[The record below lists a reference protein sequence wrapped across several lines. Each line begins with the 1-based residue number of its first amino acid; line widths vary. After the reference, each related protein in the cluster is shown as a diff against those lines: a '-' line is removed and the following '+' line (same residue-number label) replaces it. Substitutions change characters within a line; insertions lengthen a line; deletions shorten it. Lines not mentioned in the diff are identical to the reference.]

1 VAAISGLNRNARF
14 NDPGVFG
21 KFMGLS
27 MPIFS

>member
-1 VAAISGLNRNARF
+1 MDRISALDRRARF

-27 MPIFS
+27 MPIFD